1 MNGSNEVRDFLM
13 ARRAAVTPEMVGMPG
28 GGDRRVPGLRR
39 EEVAILAGV
48 SLDYYT
54 RLERGRIQGASD
66 AVLDAIADAL
76 RMTDVERAHLHDLA
90 RGVPATPA
98 ARARGAVTREL
109 RESVQRVLDSMT
121 FPAVVYNAQQDL
133 IASNLLGRAL
143 FAPHF
148 DADRPNLARFVFLDS
163 RAHDYYADWPLAC
176 SLIAAMLRYQA
187 GRDPLNAD
195 LTALIG
201 ELATR
206 SARFRQDWADQDVH
220 EHRTGS
226 KVYRHP
232 EVGELELNYDVF
244 ELPGEPGLSIG
255 TYTATPGS
263 PSADKLA
270 LLASS
275 AATAHVESV
284 RREEAE
290 A

>member
-1 MNGSNEVRDFLM
+1 
-13 ARRAAVTPEMVGMPG
+13 
-28 GGDRRVPGLRR
+28 
-39 EEVAILAGV
+39 
-48 SLDYYT
+48 
-54 RLERGRIQGASD
+54 
-66 AVLDAIADAL
+66 
-76 RMTDVERAHLHDLA
+76 
-90 RGVPATPA
+90 
-98 ARARGAVTREL
+98 
-109 RESVQRVLDSMT
+109 
-121 FPAVVYNAQQDL
+121 
-133 IASNLLGRAL
+133 
-143 FAPHF
+143 
-148 DADRPNLARFVFLDS
+148 
-163 RAHDYYADWPLAC
+163 
-176 SLIAAMLRYQA
+176 MLRYQA

-284 RREEAE
+284 HREEAE